1 MRKLAET
8 FFEIKY
14 KADLV
19 RRIDLVSVLS
29 RTGCVR
35 DKYDRAKW
43 HTSQGVISVSGTK
56 FMNWTKCLAGGGAID
71 LVIHLKGVDFKTAV
85 LWLAD
90 TFPSCDTKESAG
102 MIHPS
107 RPFLQLPEKDNARLS
122 QIINYLTGVRSVPAP
137 LIKSLIH
144 SGKLYADH
152 RGNAVFLLLGKE
164 KNIVGAELR
173 GTSHIRWQGMAHGS
187 RKDLG
192 CFCVSHFNTRKMV
205 LCESAIDAISLFVLY
220 PNCMAVS
227 TSGATPNP
235 AWLKSFINNGYEIFC
250 GFDSDETGENLA
262 KKMILLHPTIKRLKP
277 CKHDW
282 NEVLMSNG

>member
-1 MRKLAET
+1 LPET
-8 FFEIKY
+8 FFEIKN

-19 RRIDLVSVLS
+19 RRIDLVSVLR
-29 RTGCVR
+29 RTGCIR

-43 HTSQGVISVSGTK
+43 HTSQGAISVSGTK
-56 FMNWTKCLAGGGAID
+56 FMNWTKCLGGGGAID
-71 LVIHLKGVDFKTAV
+71 LVVHLKGVDFKTAV
-85 LWLAD
+85 RWLAD
-90 TFPSCDTKESAG
+90 TFPSYDIKESVRK
-102 MIHPS
+102 IPPS
-107 RPFLQLPEKDNARLS
+107 KPFLKLPEKDNARLT
-122 QIINYLTGVRSVPAP
+122 QIINYLTGVRSIPAP
-137 LIKSLIH
+137 VIKSLIH

-173 GTSHIRWQGMAHGS
+173 GTSYIRWQGMAPGS

-192 CFCVSHFNTRKMV
+192 YFCVSHFNTRKMV
-205 LCESAIDAISLFVLY
+205 LCESAIDACSFFALY

-250 GFDSDETGENLA
+250 GFDSDETGEKIAN
-262 KKMILLHPTIKRLKP
+262 KIIFLHPTIKRLKP

-282 NEVLMSNG
+282 NEVLRSKE

>member
-1 MRKLAET
+1 MRKLPGT

-29 RTGCVR
+29 RTGCIL

-43 HTSQGVISVSGTK
+43 HTSQGVISVSGSK
-56 FMNWTKCLAGGGAID
+56 FMNWTKCLGGGGAID

-90 TFPSCDTKESAG
+90 TFHSCDFKKSPR

-107 RPFLQLPEKDNARLS
+107 KPFLQLPEKDNARLS
-122 QIINYLTGVRSVPAP
+122 QIINYLSGVRSIPAP

-173 GTSHIRWQGMAHGS
+173 GTSNIRWQGMAPGS

-205 LCESAIDAISLFVLY
+205 LCESAIDACSLFALY

-235 AWLKSFINNGYEIFC
+235 AWLKSFINNGYEIYC
-250 GFDSDETGENLA
+250 GFDSDETGEKMAN
-262 KKMILLHPTIKRLKP
+262 KMIFLHPTIKRLKP
-277 CKHDW
+277 HKHDW
-282 NEVLMSNG
+282 NEVLISKG